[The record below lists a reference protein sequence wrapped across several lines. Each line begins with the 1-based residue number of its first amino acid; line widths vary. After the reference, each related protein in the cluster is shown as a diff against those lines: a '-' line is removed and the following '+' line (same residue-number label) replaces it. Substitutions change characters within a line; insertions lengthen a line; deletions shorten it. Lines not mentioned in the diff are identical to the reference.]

1 MRMPANAANYAA
13 ILYSTLHD
21 LDRETFDWIAIEPL
35 PEGPEWDGIRD
46 RLMRA
51 TAG

>member
-1 MRMPANAANYAA
+1 MPANAANYAA

-21 LDRETFDWIAIEPL
+21 LDRENFDWIAIEPL